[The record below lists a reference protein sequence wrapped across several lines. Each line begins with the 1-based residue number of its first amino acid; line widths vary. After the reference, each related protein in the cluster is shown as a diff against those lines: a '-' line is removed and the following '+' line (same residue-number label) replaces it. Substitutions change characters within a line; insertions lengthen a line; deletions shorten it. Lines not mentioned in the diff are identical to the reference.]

1 MSDISKLLH
10 GIATPEVQHEQI
22 HLRGL
27 NLHVQLW
34 GEGPPLLLYSG
45 IFADVHLW
53 ETLLPYLQ
61 GFRTIAFDPPGVGK
75 SSLPRIPMNMFTL
88 AELGTTVLDLLGV
101 EKAHVLGASFGGAV
115 AQQMAFLHPRYVDKL
130 VLVSTSFGGFAIP
143 GDIRAFAHFCNPN
156 SYKPGQAERLAG
168 PMFGGRLR
176 EEPELI
182 NTLHMS
188 KPKSLRHAAFRYVPL
203 WGWTSLPWLWA
214 IKHETLIVA
223 GDDDPVTPLINHR
236 IIDKMIP
243 NSRLHVVPGGGHLV
257 LMDSPERV
265 GPVVAEFL
273 REDSAADARPKSKRE
288 KVVQLASRAK
298 R

>member
-27 NLHVQLW
+27 NLHVQLC

-75 SSLPRIPMNMFTL
+75 SQLPKIPMNMFTL
-88 AELGTTVLDLLGV
+88 AELGTMVLDLLGV

-115 AQQMAFLHPRYVDKL
+115 AQQMAFLHPKYVDKL

-143 GDIRAFAHFCNPN
+143 GDLKAFYHFCNPN
-156 SYKPGQAERLAG
+156 SYRPGQAEKVAG
-168 PMFGGRLR
+168 DMFGGRFR

-214 IKHETLIVA
+214 IKAPTLILV

-236 IIDKMIP
+236 IIDRMMP
-243 NSRLHVVPGGGHLV
+243 NSRLHVVPDGGHLM

-265 GPVVAEFL
+265 GPVVANFL
-273 REDSAADARPKSKRE
+273 REDVDPDKKTTKRE
-288 KVVQLASRAK
+288 KVVHLASRMK
-298 R
+298 P

>member
-10 GIATPEVQHEQI
+10 GIATVEVQHEQI

-27 NLHVQLW
+27 NLHVQLA

-75 SSLPRIPMNMFTL
+75 SQLPKIPMNMFTL
-88 AELGTTVLDLLGV
+88 AELGTMVLDLLGV

-115 AQQMAFLHPRYVDKL
+115 AQQMAFLHPKYVEKL

-143 GDIRAFAHFCNPN
+143 GDLKAFVHFCNPN
-156 SYKPGQAERLAG
+156 SYKPGQAEKVVG
-168 PMFGGRLR
+168 DMFGGRFR

-182 NTLHMS
+182 HTLHMS

-214 IKHETLIVA
+214 IKHPTLILA
-223 GDDDPVTPLINHR
+223 GDDDPVTPLVNHK
-236 IIDKMIP
+236 IIHKMIP
-243 NSRLHVVPGGGHLV
+243 NSRLHVVPDGGHLM

-273 REDSAADARPKSKRE
+273 REGVDPDKKQTKRE
-288 KVVQLASRAK
+288 KVVHLASRMK
-298 R
+298 P

>member
-1 MSDISKLLH
+1 MSDIHRLLH
-10 GIATPEVQHEQI
+10 GIASTEVQHEQI

-27 NLHVQLW
+27 NLHVQLS

-53 ETLLPYLQ
+53 EGLLPYLQ

-75 SSLPRIPMNMFTL
+75 SQLPKIPMNMFTL
-88 AELGTTVLDLLGV
+88 AELGTMVLDLLEV
-101 EKAHVLGASFGGAV
+101 PKAHVLGASFGGAV
-115 AQQMAFLHPRYVDKL
+115 AQQMAFLHPSRVDKL
-130 VLVSTSFGGFAIP
+130 VLVSTSYGGFALP
-143 GDIRAFAHFCNPN
+143 GSPKAFYHFCNPN
-156 SYKPGQAERLAG
+156 SYRPGMAEKTAG

-188 KPKSLRHAAFRYVPL
+188 KPQSLRHAFFRYVPL

-214 IKHETLIVA
+214 LKQPTLVVA
-223 GDDDPVTPLINHR
+223 GDDDPVTPLTNHK
-236 IIDKMIP
+236 IIGRMIP

-273 REDSAADARPKSKRE
+273 REDADPDRHTTRRE
-288 KVVQLASRAK
+288 KVVNIASRIK
-298 R
+298 P